1 MALNVE
7 VGVFAITHALLSD
20 WRTKT
25 YFNLPHRR
33 NNWKTFLY
41 MSKLFIMLL
50 RWKGE
55 RGVSHMVDVLLVVSS
70 FYGNLLCWEFRVRM
84 RRFRWTKLVAIFA
97 KYACAVTNK
106 YKRNKYIKNSLNLW
120 FEGIFFYTCQTE
132 VNGAKRSLLSLKLI
146 PACQSCRIKVSFD
159 IK

>member
-1 MALNVE
+1 MTSKMALNEE
-7 VGVFAITHALLSD
+7 VGVFAIARALLSD

-84 RRFRWTKLVAIFA
+84 RRF
-97 KYACAVTNK
+97 
-106 YKRNKYIKNSLNLW
+106 
-120 FEGIFFYTCQTE
+120 G
-132 VNGAKRSLLSLKLI
+132 
-146 PACQSCRIKVSFD
+146 
-159 IK
+159 